1 MARDRGGAARGAEAD
16 GRGATTPAARVYP
29 DWPNCAA
36 LMFDCARRYADRPA
50 LWMKRQ
56 GSWRATTW
64 RELARQAAALARA
77 LRRRGVAAGDR
88 VMIVCENRPEFPIAD
103 TAIMALR
110 AISVPTYTTN
120 TPADHAHVLRD
131 CGARVAVVST
141 APLARRLLEGAAAAG
156 GLDLLVAIEDP
167 GETGGVPVLR
177 WEEAVADPAPASDI
191 AAEAAAIP
199 REQTACLIYTSG
211 TGGAPKGVMLPHRA
225 MLSNC
230 RGAFEL
236 LRPLDLQDEVYLS
249 FLPLSHSYEHTCGQF
264 FLLSIGSQVYYSA
277 GADRLAAEMLEV
289 RPTVMT
295 AVPRLFEVMR
305 ERILARVER
314 EGGWRK
320 RLFELALRQG
330 LRRVKGEPLGLLALL
345 DPLLDRLVRARVRAR
360 FGGRLKGIMSGGA
373 RLDPEVGRF
382 FLALGIPVMQ
392 GYGQTEAGP
401 VIAANP
407 PDRIRIDTVGLP
419 LPGVE
424 VRIAEDGE
432 ILVRGELVMQGYW
445 GNEEATRAAIT
456 PDGWL
461 RTGDVGVLD
470 ADGYLRI
477 TDRKKDFI
485 KTNAGEMVSPARVE
499 GMLMQETGIAQ
510 AVVAGDGRPHLVAL
524 IVPAEGADEAQVG
537 AAVEAANRR
546 LTVAERVRRWRLVEP
561 FTIENGLLTP
571 TLKIRRPEV
580 LARYREAIAG
590 LYR

>member
-1 MARDRGGAARGAEAD
+1 VARD
-16 GRGATTPAARVYP
+16 YP

-36 LMFDCARRYADRPA
+36 MMFACARRYGDRPA
-50 LWMKRQ
+50 LWAKRA
-56 GSWRATTW
+56 GAWRATPW
-64 RELARQAAALARA
+64 REVARQAAALARS
-77 LRRRGVAAGDR
+77 LRARGVAPGDR
-88 VMIVCENRPEFPIAD
+88 VVIVSENRPEFPIAD

-110 AISVPTYTTN
+110 AIAVPTYTTN
-120 TPADHAHVLRD
+120 TPADHAHILRD
-131 CGARVAVVST
+131 SGARVAIVST
-141 APLARRLLEGAAAAG
+141 AALARRVLEGAAEAG

-167 GETGGVPVLR
+167 GATGIPVLR
-177 WEEAVADPAPASDI
+177 WQEAVADPSPPDDI
-191 AAEAAAIP
+191 EAEAALIP

-225 MLSNC
+225 ILSNC
-230 RGAFEL
+230 RGAFDL
-236 LRPLDLQDEVYLS
+236 LRPLRLEDETYLS

-264 FLLSIGSQVYYSA
+264 FLLSIGTEVFYSA
-277 GADRLAAEMLEV
+277 GADRLAAEMQEV

-295 AVPRLFEVMR
+295 AVPRLFEVIR
-305 ERILARVER
+305 GRILAQVER
-314 EGGWRK
+314 EGGVRK
-320 RLFELALRQG
+320 RLFDLALRQG
-330 LRRVKGEPLGLLALL
+330 LKRVQGEPLGLLGLV
-345 DPLLDRLVRARVRAR
+345 DPLLDRLVRAKVRAR

-401 VIAANP
+401 VVAANP

-419 LPGVE
+419 LPNVE

-445 GNEEATRAAIT
+445 NNEEATRAAIR
-456 PDGWL
+456 DGWL
-461 RTGDVGVLD
+461 HTGDIGTLD

-499 GMLMQETGIAQ
+499 GVLMGQPGIAQ
-510 AVVAGDGRPHLVAL
+510 AVVAGDGEAHLVAL
-524 IVPAEGADEAQVG
+524 IVPAEGADEVAVTL
-537 AAVEAANRR
+537 AVEAANKR
-546 LTVAERVRRWRLVEP
+546 LAVPERVRRWKLVEP

-571 TLKIRRPEV
+571 TQKIRRPAV
-580 LARYREAIAG
+580 LGRYRAAIAG
-590 LYR
+590 LYRERGA

>member
-1 MARDRGGAARGAEAD
+1 MARD
-16 GRGATTPAARVYP
+16 YP

-36 LMFDCARRYADRPA
+36 MMFACARRYGDRPA
-50 LWMKRQ
+50 LWAKRA
-56 GSWRATTW
+56 GAWRATPW
-64 RELARQAAALARA
+64 REVARQAAALARS
-77 LRRRGVAAGDR
+77 LRARGVAPGDR
-88 VMIVCENRPEFPIAD
+88 VVIVSENRPEFPIAD

-110 AISVPTYTTN
+110 AIAVPTYTTN
-120 TPADHAHVLRD
+120 TPADHAHILRD
-131 CGARVAVVST
+131 SGARVAIVST
-141 APLARRLLEGAAAAG
+141 AALARRVLEGAAEAG

-167 GETGGVPVLR
+167 GATGIPVLR
-177 WEEAVADPAPASDI
+177 WQEAVADPSPPDDI
-191 AAEAAAIP
+191 EAEAALIP

-225 MLSNC
+225 ILSNC
-230 RGAFEL
+230 RGAFDL
-236 LRPLDLQDEVYLS
+236 LRPLRLEDETYLS

-264 FLLSIGSQVYYSA
+264 FLLSIGTEVFYSA
-277 GADRLAAEMLEV
+277 GADRLAAEMQEV

-295 AVPRLFEVMR
+295 AVPRLFEVIR
-305 ERILARVER
+305 GRILAQVER
-314 EGGWRK
+314 EGGVRK
-320 RLFELALRQG
+320 RLFDLALRQG
-330 LRRVKGEPLGLLALL
+330 LKRVQGEPLGLLGLV
-345 DPLLDRLVRARVRAR
+345 DPLLDRLVRAKVRAR

-401 VIAANP
+401 VVAANP

-419 LPGVE
+419 LPNVE

-445 GNEEATRAAIT
+445 NNEEATRAAIR
-456 PDGWL
+456 DGWL
-461 RTGDVGVLD
+461 HTGDIGTLD

-499 GMLMQETGIAQ
+499 GVLMGQPGIAQ
-510 AVVAGDGRPHLVAL
+510 AVVAGDGEAHLVAL
-524 IVPAEGADEAQVG
+524 IVPAEGADEVAVTL
-537 AAVEAANRR
+537 AVEAANKR
-546 LTVAERVRRWRLVEP
+546 LAVPERVRRWKLVEP

-571 TLKIRRPEV
+571 TQKIRRPAV
-580 LARYREAIAG
+580 LGRYRAAIAG
-590 LYR
+590 LYRERGA

>member
-1 MARDRGGAARGAEAD
+1 VARE
-16 GRGATTPAARVYP
+16 YP
-29 DWPNCAA
+29 DWTNCAA
-36 LMFDCARRYADRPA
+36 LMFDCARRYGDRPA
-50 LWMKRQ
+50 LWIKRE
-56 GSWRATTW
+56 GAWRPTAW
-64 RELARQAAALARA
+64 REVGRQAAALARA
-77 LRRRGVAAGDR
+77 LRARGVAAGDR
-88 VMIVCENRPEFPIAD
+88 VAIVCENRPEFPVAD

-120 TPADHAHVLRD
+120 TPADHAHILRD

-141 APLARRLLEGAAAAG
+141 AALARRVLEGAAEAG
-156 GLDLLVAIEDP
+156 GLDLLVAIDDP
-167 GETGGVPVLR
+167 GDAGGVPVLR
-177 WEEAVADPAPASDI
+177 WQEAVADPAPPDDI
-191 AAEAAAIP
+191 AAEAALIP

-225 MLSNC
+225 MLANC

-236 LRPLDLQDEVYLS
+236 LRPLALHDEVYLS

-264 FLLSIGSQVYYSA
+264 FLLSIGGQIHYSA

-295 AVPRLFEVMR
+295 AVPRLFEVIR

-320 RLFELALRQG
+320 RLFDLALAQG
-330 LRRVKGEPLGLLALL
+330 LKRVNGEPLGLLGLI
-345 DPLLDRLVRARVRAR
+345 DPLLDRLVRAKVRAR
-360 FGGRLKGIMSGGA
+360 FGGQLKGIMSGGA
-373 RLDPEVGRF
+373 RLEPAIGRF

-419 LPGVE
+419 LPNVE

-445 GNEEATRAAIT
+445 GNAEATGAAIGE
-456 PDGWL
+456 DGWL
-461 RTGDVGVLD
+461 RTGDVGALD

-485 KTNAGEMVSPARVE
+485 KTSAGEMISPARVE
-499 GMLMQETGIAQ
+499 GMLLQEPGIAQ

-524 IVPAEGADEAQVG
+524 IVPAEEADEAKVA

-546 LTVAERVRRWRLVEP
+546 LAVAERVRRWRLVEP
-561 FTIENGLLTP
+561 FTIENGMLTP
-571 TLKIRRPEV
+571 TQKIRRPAV
-580 LARYREAIAG
+580 LGQYREAVSG